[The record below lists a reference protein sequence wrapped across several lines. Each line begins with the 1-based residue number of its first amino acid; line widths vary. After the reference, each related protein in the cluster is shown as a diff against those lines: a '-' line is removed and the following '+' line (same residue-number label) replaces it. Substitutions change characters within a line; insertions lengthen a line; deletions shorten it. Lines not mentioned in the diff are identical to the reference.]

1 MISYD
6 FTSETYKD
14 LLFDR
19 SYSQPAPG
27 WIDGVYYARKPT
39 IHEHD
44 LNKKNIFECRF
55 LEEDSGSLNGDVAT
69 IGHFEYYEGTFL
81 RVATLASNYKLT
93 MTLKNPTNKS
103 VQLDIIVNGLAE
115 KRIELASNEL
125 KTVISDVYLTQR
137 SLELT
142 FKPVNDTSEFI
153 KVELDKFSLSP
164 LSIEDSNLPKIYIAS
179 DSTAQT
185 YNDQQYPQHGWG
197 QCLYYYL
204 FNNRSAVIENDP
216 NSSYSL
222 SHCYIY
228 NDLTIVNKSIG
239 ARSSKSFIK
248 EGKLRELVKTLA
260 PKDYLLIQFGDNDAT
275 AIRPLRYVNP
285 TDFIKYIDQYVV
297 SALDRKAI
305 PVLITPP
312 PRYNFIDKQHAKI
325 SFNDYR
331 QKLIEYAQEK
341 NIAYID
347 LGKIGSEYL
356 SQIGS
361 AKSRGLF
368 MKLSYGQYPNFP
380 EGLEDA
386 THFRKL
392 GAMKMAA
399 IVAQQ
404 LHEID
409 SQINYYPVPVL
420 ETLPKPSHIT
430 AQLVNQKNAE
440 HVLLKWDEVA
450 QADGYIISKNLGRNK
465 TSEILVGE
473 NYYNDFPQEGQESEI
488 NYLIYAYRDNIVSQ
502 PAGIKFNHSFK
513 NLVSMENK
521 ILGINLYEIDAT
533 TVSDKISFSVRF
545 NPNKKVSKYQVVVF
559 EADNGQQ
566 LVLDHFSKDQI
577 NDLHSYTINKA
588 ADWYVYIKGFSDQ
601 DELFQSDNIKIIW

>member
-1 MISYD
+1 
-6 FTSETYKD
+6 
-14 LLFDR
+14 
-19 SYSQPAPG
+19 
-27 WIDGVYYARKPT
+27 
-39 IHEHD
+39 
-44 LNKKNIFECRF
+44 
-55 LEEDSGSLNGDVAT
+55 
-69 IGHFEYYEGTFL
+69 
-81 RVATLASNYKLT
+81 
-93 MTLKNPTNKS
+93 
-103 VQLDIIVNGLAE
+103 
-115 KRIELASNEL
+115 
-125 KTVISDVYLTQR
+125 
-137 SLELT
+137 
-142 FKPVNDTSEFI
+142 
-153 KVELDKFSLSP
+153 
-164 LSIEDSNLPKIYIAS
+164 
-179 DSTAQT
+179 
-185 YNDQQYPQHGWG
+185 
-197 QCLYYYL
+197 
-204 FNNRSAVIENDP
+204 
-216 NSSYSL
+216 
-222 SHCYIY
+222 
-228 NDLTIVNKSIG
+228 
-239 ARSSKSFIK
+239 
-248 EGKLRELVKTLA
+248 VKTLA

-440 HVLLKWDEVA
+440 HVLLKWDAVA
-450 QADGYIISKNLGRNK
+450 QADGYIISKNLGRNN